1 MTDAPSSTVPSREPS
16 AASPGRYLPVRKPD
30 ASGKYGTNPTPSS
43 RQAGSR
49 SRSASRAS
57 REYSFCT
64 AAISAVAAAS
74 ASASA
79 VTFDTP
85 IARTLPASTSSDI
98 APTVSA
104 MGVASSGKW
113 W

>member
-85 IARTLPASTSSDI
+85 IARTLPAATSSDI